1 MVVVLVFVLAA
12 VLGAV
17 AVVATGRGGALG
29 EQVPDSPSVR
39 LPTGRQIEPRDLDRV
54 RFPLAFRGY
63 RMAEVDEVLDRL
75 AGEMSERDRRI
86 HALEG
91 ELARA
96 APARGHRERTPS
108 TDWPGTDWGERD
120 EGHQ

>member
-1 MVVVLVFVLAA
+1 MVVVLVLVLAA

-29 EQVPDSPSVR
+29 EQEPDRPPLR
-39 LPTGRQIEPRDLDRV
+39 LPDGRRLESRDLDRV

-63 RMAEVDEVLDRL
+63 RMADVDEVLDRL

-96 APARGHRERTPS
+96 APARGHRERTP
-108 TDWPGTDWGERD
+108 PADWGEPD
-120 EGHQ
+120 EGSQ

>member
-1 MVVVLVFVLAA
+1 MVVVLVLVLAA
-12 VLGAV
+12 VLGVV

-29 EQVPDSPSVR
+29 EQEPDRPPVR
-39 LPTGRQIEPRDLDRV
+39 LPAGRQVEPRDLDRL

-63 RMAEVDEVLDRL
+63 RMRDVDEVLDRL

-96 APARGHRERTPS
+96 APTRGHRERTPS
-108 TDWPGTDWGERD
+108 TDWGERD
-120 EGHQ
+120 EGGE